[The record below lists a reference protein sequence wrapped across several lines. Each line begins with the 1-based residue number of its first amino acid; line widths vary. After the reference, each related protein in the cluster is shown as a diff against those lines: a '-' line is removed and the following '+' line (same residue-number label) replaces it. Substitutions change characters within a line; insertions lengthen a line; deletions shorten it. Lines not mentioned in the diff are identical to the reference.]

1 MASTQNGVPS
11 KQNKLIGI
19 LLIIVQGVFFVVAML
34 GKMFIYD
41 SLIFVLMVIFMGAI
55 ITVFAIKTK
64 FFIIFWQSNT
74 IILTGLTLYLWT
86 SVHWNDSIII
96 FIPLVLLNTIL
107 GRIFL
112 HLTEKRKKT
121 LALKADD

>member
-1 MASTQNGVPS
+1 MAS
-11 KQNKLIGI
+11 KQSVEPTKQTKLIGI
-19 LLIIVQGVFFVVAML
+19 LLITVQCVFFMVTLL
-34 GKMFIYD
+34 GSILKYD
-41 SLIFVLMVIFMGAI
+41 ALIFVLMVIFMGAI

-74 IILTGLTLYLWT
+74 IILAGLTLYLWT

-96 FIPLVLLNTIL
+96 FIPLLLLNTIL

-112 HLTEKRKKT
+112 HITEKRKKT
-121 LALKADD
+121 LALKADG